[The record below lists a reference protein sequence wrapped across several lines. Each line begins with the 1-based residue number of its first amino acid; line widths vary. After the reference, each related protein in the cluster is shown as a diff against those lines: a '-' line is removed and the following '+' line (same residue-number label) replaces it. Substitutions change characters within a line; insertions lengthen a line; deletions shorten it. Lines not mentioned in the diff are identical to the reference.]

1 MMKNEITCVFNL
13 TINDGQ
19 FPAFKELVSHVVEAT
34 RKEPGTLSYV
44 YSVSE
49 DQQTAH
55 IVERYRQQGLVSHVD
70 HTFAPFAETFLS
82 LVTITGLTVHGEPD
96 EEIRKRLDPF
106 GAVYM
111 KPFDGFTR

>member
-1 MMKNEITCVFNL
+1 MNNEITCVFNL
-13 TINDGQ
+13 AVNDGQ
-19 FPAFKELVSHVVEAT
+19 FPAFKELVSRVVEAT
-34 RKEPGTLSYV
+34 TKEPGTLSYV

-55 IVERYRQQGLVSHVD
+55 IVERYRQQDLVSHVD
-70 HTFAPFAETFLS
+70 YTFAPFAETFLS
-82 LVTITGLTVHGEPD
+82 LVTITALTVYGEPD
-96 EEIRKRLDPF
+96 DEIRKRLDPF

>member
-1 MMKNEITCVFNL
+1 MKNEITCVFNL
-13 TINDGQ
+13 SVNDGKL
-19 FPAFKELVSHVVEAT
+19 PEFKELVSRVVEAT
-34 RKEPGTLSYV
+34 SKEPGTLSYV

-49 DQQTAH
+49 DQQKAH
-55 IVERYRQQGLVSHVD
+55 IVERYHQQDLVSHVD

-82 LVTITGLTVHGEPD
+82 LVNITGLTVYGEPD
-96 EEIRKRLDPF
+96 DEIRKRLDPF